1 MRTISL
7 DYGDL
12 SADGHSITE
21 SINFSTDLTDDQI
34 RDVWKNA
41 IVEVGFDY
49 LKKYNDYDDN
59 ISEKEKSD
67 LDNYIVYLLKNP
79 NMLDNPSD
87 LIGYVAEYMDTHD
100 DDDGDLLDDCS
111 FEDVFELLMQ
121 RSMITLKLTSST
133 FKKSEDVFPTF
144 NDILGKDYM
153 YIGYGCF
160 D

>member
-1 MRTISL
+1 MRIISL

-21 SINFSTDLTDDQI
+21 SIDFSTDLTDDQI

-41 IVEVGFDY
+41 VAEVGFDY
-49 LKKYNDYDDN
+49 LKKYNDYGDN
-59 ISEKEKSD
+59 FSKKEKSD
-67 LDNYIVYLLKNP
+67 LDNYIIYLFKNP
-79 NMLDNPSD
+79 NMLNNPSD
-87 LIGYVAEYMDTHD
+87 LIGYIAEDMDEFD
-100 DDDGDLLDDCS
+100 DILDDCG
-111 FEDVFELLMQ
+111 FDDVFELLMQ

-153 YIGYGCF
+153 YIGYGLF